1 MEYGWPVTHDIC
13 IRFIL
18 GLSAAKQ
25 MFAALSEYRCY
36 DTVNGLYTL
45 PEGLTQDMRQ
55 LQSQSPPHYMDHL
68 FNRIVKL
75 QALHLTEFEEHL
87 LKSVSLFNP
96 GKISEQEI
104 FISSRNMQFMLLHC

>member
-1 MEYGWPVTHDIC
+1 MYCFLFT
-13 IRFIL
+13 L
-18 GLSAAKQ
+18 SLSAAKQ

-45 PEGLTQDMRQ
+45 PEGLTQGMRQ
-55 LQSQSPPHYMDHL
+55 LQSQSPPHYMEHL

-96 GKISEQEI
+96 GIREQRNLCCDIVAITISI
-104 FISSRNMQFMLLHC
+104 LLKVT